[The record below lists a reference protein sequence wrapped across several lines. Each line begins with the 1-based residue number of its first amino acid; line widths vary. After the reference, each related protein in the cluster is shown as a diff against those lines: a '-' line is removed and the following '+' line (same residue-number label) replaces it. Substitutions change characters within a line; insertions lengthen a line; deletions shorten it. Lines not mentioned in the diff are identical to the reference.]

1 MERKRKMTAKQKKA
15 KEPGVYSSVA
25 PEGAVIDPAKFTPE
39 QKEACTEVRVSR
51 GFVSNKEKLLELISP
66 DCLLSDVDAILGE
79 VPSAEETGVPTAEY
93 ITAMD
98 GRLRFACTDKNYSDE
113 ETAAFQR
120 GYKMGVEAAISELR
134 KSVGDA
140 ALMAYAK
147 SARKVAHM
155 LLQTHRQ
162 RINFMEEMTPDELA
176 SRIAFYF
183 DECVKKHR
191 SFTVPGLAYEVGF
204 MCRQDLLTFIREN
217 QETLMGFMLA
227 RALMKIE
234 DQRNTEIISGGGVMA
249 GHKLDLATNFDWT
262 DAGKRG
268 ETAGNQTTN
277 NTTINQTNNTLAVT
291 PDSLPPTLSLDQWQA
306 QFLSN
311 EKKKGNPVGDEAIDV
326 VSTQAELAAKSVGAK
341 RRPGRPRKVLP

>member
-1 MERKRKMTAKQKKA
+1 MERKRKLTAKQKKA
-15 KEPGVYSSVA
+15 KESGVYSSVA
-25 PEGAVIDPAKFTPE
+25 PEGTVTDPDKFTPE
-39 QKEACTEVRVSR
+39 QKEACTEARVAR
-51 GFVSNKEKLLELISP
+51 GFVANKDKLMELISP
-66 DCLLSDVDAILGE
+66 DCLLSDVDTVLGD
-79 VPSAEETGVPTAEY
+79 VPSAEETGVPSVEY
-93 ITAMD
+93 ITAVD
-98 GRLRFACTDKNYSDE
+98 GRLKFACTDKLYSDE

-120 GYKMGVEAAISELR
+120 GYKMGVEAAMMELL
-134 KSVGDA
+134 KSVGDK
-140 ALMAYAK
+140 ALLAYARA
-147 SARKVAHM
+147 ARKVVHA
-155 LLQTHRQ
+155 LLQSHQQ

-183 DECVKKHR
+183 DECAKKHR

-268 ETAGNQTTN
+268 ETPTQTTN

-291 PDSLPPTLSLDQWQA
+291 PDSLPPTLTLDQWQT

-311 EKKKGNPVGDEAIDV
+311 EKKKVAEKGAEAVADV
-326 VSTQAELAAKSVGAK
+326 ISDTVEKVK
-341 RRPGRPRKVLP
+341 KKPGRPLKSLGKV

>member
-1 MERKRKMTAKQKKA
+1 MERKRKLTAKQKKA
-15 KEPGVYSSVA
+15 KESGVYSSVA

-39 QKEACTEVRVSR
+39 QKEACTEARITR

-66 DCLLSDVDAILGE
+66 DCLLSDVDAILGDM
-79 VPSAEETGVPTAEY
+79 PSTEETGVPTAEY

-98 GRLRFACTDKNYSDE
+98 GRLRFACTDKMYSDE

-120 GYKMGVEAAISELR
+120 GYRMGVEAAILELR

-204 MCRQDLLTFIREN
+204 MCRQDLLAFIREN

-311 EKKKGNPVGDEAIDV
+311 EKKKVAEKGAEAVIDV
-326 VSTQAELAAKSVGAK
+326 VNGAVEK
-341 RRPGRPRKVLP
+341 VKKKPGRPLKCLAKD